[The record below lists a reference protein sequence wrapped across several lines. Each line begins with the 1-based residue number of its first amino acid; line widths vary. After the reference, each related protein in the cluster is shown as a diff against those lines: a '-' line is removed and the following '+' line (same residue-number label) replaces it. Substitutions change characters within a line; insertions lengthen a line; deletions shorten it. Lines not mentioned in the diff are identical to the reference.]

1 MAAAEIAVKPVG
13 DSIVS
18 YYFTDYDGKAKINEI
33 SSGLYFVTITYLGYE
48 SFTDSIDIK
57 RSKQFSFQLSEAM
70 NLIEEVK
77 IVGKNHF
84 AADGD
89 KMIVDPEP
97 LVAFSTNTLEV
108 LEATP
113 GLIVDPDNGIFLNNA
128 SPATIFINGR
138 EQRLGSQDLINIL
151 RSLPPGNIKQI
162 EIIRSPSSK
171 FNASSTGGIINI
183 VLKKV
188 LNWEGMAV

>member
-1 MAAAEIAVKPVG
+1 
-13 DSIVS
+13 
-18 YYFTDYDGKAKINEI
+18 
-33 SSGLYFVTITYLGYE
+33 
-48 SFTDSIDIK
+48 
-57 RSKQFSFQLSEAM
+57 
-70 NLIEEVK
+70 
-77 IVGKNHF
+77 
-84 AADGD
+84 
-89 KMIVDPEP
+89 MIVDPEP

-162 EIIRSPSSK
+162 EIIRVRLQNLMLHPQE
-171 FNASSTGGIINI
+171 ASSI
-183 VLKKV
+183 LF
-188 LNWEGMAV
+188 